1 MILVTGATSHT
12 GSYLVRQL
20 IDRGYPVRC
29 LVRTPMNESYLPK
42 EKIEIVV
49 GDFHNPETI
58 FPALDQIKT
67 LVHVAHIRFA
77 ADIVPLCRKAG
88 VSRAIFMSSTRRFT
102 KFPCPTA
109 TEVMEG
115 EEIIRKSGL
124 NYTILRP
131 SMIYGGARDNNMTKL
146 VHQVRHHFIFP
157 LFGGGNN
164 LIQPI
169 FVLDLV
175 KTIIDC
181 LENDQTTG
189 REYTLAGPAPF
200 SYRECVNMIAREL
213 NRKIILIPVP
223 LGLCLFLARI
233 YEKTTSKPR
242 VTAEQ
247 IRRFGEDKVFDIQP
261 ARTEIG
267 FNPRPF
273 SEGIG
278 MKLAGEV

>member
-1 MILVTGATSHT
+1 
-12 GSYLVRQL
+12 
-20 IDRGYPVRC
+20 
-29 LVRTPMNESYLPK
+29 MNESYLPK
-42 EKIEIVV
+42 EKIEIAW
-49 GDFHNPETI
+49 GDFRNPETVI
-58 FPALDQIKT
+58 PALDRINT
-67 LVHVAHIRFA
+67 LIHVAHIRFA

-102 KFPCPTA
+102 KFPCTSA

-131 SMIYGGARDNNMTKL
+131 SMIYGGSRDNNMTKL
-146 VHQVRHHFIFP
+146 IHQIRRHYIFP
-157 LFGGGNN
+157 LFGGGKN
-164 LIQPI
+164 LIQPV

-175 KTIIDC
+175 KTVIDC
-181 LENDQTTG
+181 LGNDKTIR
-189 REYTLAGPAPF
+189 REYTLAGPSPF
-200 SYRECVNMIAREL
+200 SYRECINMIARRL
-213 NRKIILIPVP
+213 NRKIILIPLP

-233 YEKTTSKPR
+233 FEKTTRKPR
-242 VTAEQ
+242 VTVEQ
-247 IRRFGEDKVFDIQP
+247 IRRFGEDKAFDIQP

-278 MKLAGEV
+278 MKLAGEL

>member
-20 IDRGYPVRC
+20 IDRGYGIRC
-29 LVRTPMNESYLPK
+29 LVRTRMNVSYLPQQG
-42 EKIEIVV
+42 IEIAM
-49 GDFHNPETI
+49 GDFRHPESI
-58 FPALDQIKT
+58 MPALDQVKT

-77 ADIVPLCRKAG
+77 SDIIPFCRKADIRR
-88 VSRAIFMSSTRRFT
+88 VVFISSTRRYT
-102 KFPCPTA
+102 KFPCETA
-109 TEVMEG
+109 SQVIEG

-124 NYTILRP
+124 DYTILRP
-131 SMIYGGARDNNMTKL
+131 AMIYGGPRDNNMTKL
-146 VHQVRHHFIFP
+146 VDQVKRHYFFP
-157 LFGGGNN
+157 LFGKGKN

-181 LENDQTTG
+181 LDNDRTIG
-189 REYTLAGPAPF
+189 KEYTLAGPESF
-200 SYRECVNMIAREL
+200 SYRECIDIIAQGL
-213 NRKIILIPVP
+213 NRKIVIVPIP

-233 YEKTTSKPR
+233 YEKTTRNPR

-261 ARTEIG
+261 ARREIG
-267 FNPRPF
+267 FNPRSF
-273 SEGIG
+273 AEGIA
-278 MKLAGEV
+278 MKLAGEL